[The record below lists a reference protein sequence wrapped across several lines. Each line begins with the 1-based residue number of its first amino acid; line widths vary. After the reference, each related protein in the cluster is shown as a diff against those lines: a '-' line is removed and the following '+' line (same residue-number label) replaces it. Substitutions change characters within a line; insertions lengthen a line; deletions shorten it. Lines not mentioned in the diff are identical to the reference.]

1 MANGVERKHEQPQP
15 PPRQPP
21 KDSKRLEKISEHP
34 RIQEMRQKPL
44 VKRTAKAEVQAYGH
58 QFAGCGQQ
66 SDYETTTKLGEGTFG
81 LVFVSLR
88 VSQV

>member
-1 MANGVERKHEQPQP
+1 
-15 PPRQPP
+15 
-21 KDSKRLEKISEHP
+21 
-34 RIQEMRQKPL
+34 MRQKPL

-81 LVFVSLR
+81 LVFASLR